1 MTTEPT
7 KVLPPNI
14 VAYVIDNTVVQT
26 LFLDDRM
33 AAVVLSKPEVV
44 DITELG
50 KEAVRNGDIYN
61 PETGTFSR
69 PTE

>member
-50 KEAVRNGDIYN
+50 NGDIYN